1 MSQIVGGKC
10 INLGLA
16 NVKYQKQFIT
26 LGLANVKYIPKTVDN
41 CLCIRNLVIKLP
53 GRLKNRTDQTNCQ
66 TRGSFLICPV
76 YVL

>member
-1 MSQIVGGKC
+1 MSQIIGDRC

-26 LGLANVKYIPKTVDN
+26 LGLANVKYQKQLIMVSAFRT
-41 CLCIRNLVIKLP
+41 LVIKLH
-53 GRLKNRTDQTNCQ
+53 GRLKNRADQTNWQ
-66 TRGSFLICPV
+66 TRESFLICPV